1 MENRKKGIIYILLSS
16 LFFALMAS
24 FVKSVAHIPLAEK
37 IFFRNLVG
45 IVSMLWLI
53 KRNKVINLNPITSN
67 SLPYGHYS
75 DFQALHV
82 TSTPLQT

>member
-37 IFFRNLVG
+37 IFFQKSRWYRQYV
-45 IVSMLWLI
+45 MA
-53 KRNKVINLNPITSN
+53 
-67 SLPYGHYS
+67 Y
-75 DFQALHV
+75 
-82 TSTPLQT
+82 